1 MRPAVE
7 AIELG
12 KSFPRKQVGRSIF
25 KRLFGRKRAK
35 QSPVGASS
43 RDETAA
49 TAESAVAEGSISTM
63 GANGDTIVAV
73 KGVSFEV
80 RPGEVFGFLGP
91 NGAGKTTT
99 IRMLSTLLEPSTGN
113 AYICGHD
120 VGTEAME
127 ARAKLGAVLAG
138 DRSLYW
144 KLSGRENLEYFATLY
159 RVPSREIPKRI
170 DEVLQR
176 MHLLDRADEM
186 VERYSTGMK
195 QRLALARSLLADPP
209 VLLLDEPTLGLD
221 PQSARNLR
229 DIVLELKDEG
239 RAILLTT
246 HYMEEADLLS
256 DRIAIIDHGEIIALD
271 TPERLKHDLSDER
284 LYRMELALNETGGA
298 ERPVGDG
305 ERRNG
310 VSGRSGAHGGA
321 DAYSAAGGV
330 AGTGAL
336 GVEPLS
342 AAAKDAMATIT
353 GRVPGLRPVESRE
366 DAESGS
372 LHVSF
377 TLADA
382 DFETAE
388 LWAALAET
396 GAHVLN
402 YSVEQPTLEDVFIS
416 LTGRGLR
423 E

>member
-1 MRPAVE
+1 MRAAVE

-12 KSFPRKQVGRSIF
+12 KSFPRKQVGQNIL
-25 KRLFGRKRAK
+25 KRLFGRGKTKQTSAQSAASASDTHDEATAHDGVTSLGDANGHGNATTHDRAI
-35 QSPVGASS
+35 A
-43 RDETAA
+43 RNETAA
-49 TAESAVAEGSISTM
+49 AAET
-63 GANGDTIVAV
+63 DTIVAV

-99 IRMLSTLLEPSTGN
+99 IRMLSTLLEPSAGH

-159 RVPSREIPKRI
+159 RVPAQEIPKRI

-176 MHLLDRADEM
+176 MHLSDRADEM

-271 TPERLKHDLSDER
+271 TPARLKQSLSDER
-284 LYRMELALNETGGA
+284 VYRMELALNGASGGDLNGNGIVANPGIHA
-298 ERPVGDG
+298 E
-305 ERRNG
+305 
-310 VSGRSGAHGGA
+310 SGTSNVPMSGT
-321 DAYSAAGGV
+321 V
-330 AGTGAL
+330 AGLA
-336 GVEPLS
+336 
-342 AAAKDAMATIT
+342 D
-353 GRVPGLRPVESRE
+353 RVPGFRVVESRN
-366 DAESGS
+366 DNESGTV
-372 LHVSF
+372 HISF
-377 TLADA
+377 TLDDA
-382 DFETAE
+382 KVETAR

-396 GAHVLN
+396 GTNVLN
-402 YSVEQPTLEDVFIS
+402 YAVEEPTLEDVFIS

-423 E
+423 D